1 MTIPFSKIVL
11 NHVFNVADELQ
22 NEDLI
27 SLVKKVLSRISKY
40 HDIYEMG
47 FDYIRDGWTFAGKG
61 GEVTEVGEIILD
73 PKQILPLPEEVAM
86 ALIAHEL
93 AHFYLKHYLKP
104 ADGLKEEYEAD
115 DQARAWGFNVDEFR
129 KVCGEPTLGKHQM

>member
-1 MTIPFSKIVL
+1 MTIPSSKIEL
-11 NHVFNVADELQ
+11 NHIFCIAEIQ
-22 NEDLI
+22 NEHLV

-47 FDYIRDGWTFAGKG
+47 FDYIRDGWTFTGEA
-61 GEVTEVGEIILD
+61 GEVSQDGEIILNAD
-73 PKQILPLPEEVAM
+73 KILNYSNEVAM

-93 AHFYLKHYLKP
+93 AHFYLKHNLKP
-104 ADGLKEEYEAD
+104 AEGLKEEYEAD

>member
-47 FDYIRDGWTFAGKG
+47 FDYIRDGWTYAGEA
-61 GEVTEVGEIILD
+61 GEVTEDGEIILD
-73 PKQILPLPEEVAM
+73 PRQILPLPEE
-86 ALIAHEL
+86 LLWHL
-93 AHFYLKHYLKP
+93 
-104 ADGLKEEYEAD
+104 
-115 DQARAWGFNVDEFR
+115 
-129 KVCGEPTLGKHQM
+129 